1 MGECMTLAAGELRHR
16 VTVQSKPT
24 EPQYDEHNSEIPS
37 EWTDFKKLWGKIEFL
52 SVKDSINAK
61 AAGSETLARLKLR
74 KRDDINTSMRVLYDG
89 QTFQIVSPPKPDN
102 ENGRIYMTL
111 ELSLVE

>member
-1 MGECMTLAAGELRHR
+1 MAQRAGELCHR
-16 VTVQSKPT
+16 VTIQNKT
-24 EPQYDEHNSEIPS
+24 TTYDEYNYET
-37 EWTDFKKLWGKIEFL
+37 EAWTEFKKLWGKLDFL

-61 AAGSETLARLKLR
+61 AAGSETTARLKLR
-74 KRDDINTSMRVLYDG
+74 KRKDIDTGMRVLFDG

>member
-1 MGECMTLAAGELRHR
+1 MTQRAGELCHR
-16 VTVQSKPT
+16 VTIQLKTTV
-24 EPQYDEHNSEIPS
+24 YDEYNYET
-37 EWTDFKKLWGKIEFL
+37 EAWTEFKRLWGKISFL
-52 SVKDSINAK
+52 SVKDGLTAK
-61 AAGSETLARLKLR
+61 AAGSETTARLKLR
-74 KRDDINTSMRVLYDG
+74 KRKDIDTGMRVLFDG

>member
-1 MGECMTLAAGELRHR
+1 MAQRAGELCHR
-16 VTVQSKPT
+16 VTIQHKTTV
-24 EPQYDEHNSEIPS
+24 YDEYNYET
-37 EWTDFKKLWGKIEFL
+37 EAWAEYKKLWGKISFL
-52 SVKDSINAK
+52 SVKDSISAK
-61 AAGSETLARLKLR
+61 AAGSETTARLKLR
-74 KRDDINTSMRVLYDG
+74 KRDDIDSSMRVLFDD

>member
-1 MGECMTLAAGELRHR
+1 MSQRAGELCHR
-16 VTVQSKPT
+16 VTIQHKTTV
-24 EPQYDEHNSEIPS
+24 YDEYNYET
-37 EWTDFKKLWGKIEFL
+37 EAWTEYKKLWSKVTFL
-52 SVKDSINAK
+52 SVKDGLTAK
-61 AAGSETLARLKLR
+61 AAGSETTARLKLR
-74 KRDDINTSMRVLYDG
+74 KRDDIDSSMRVLFDG

>member
-1 MGECMTLAAGELRHR
+1 MAQRAGELCHR
-16 VTVQSKPT
+16 VTIRHKTTV
-24 EPQYDEHNSEIPS
+24 YDEYNYEAEAWI
-37 EWTDFKKLWGKIEFL
+37 EYKKLWGKLDFL

-61 AAGSETLARLKLR
+61 AAGSETTARLKLR
-74 KRDDINTSMRVLYDG
+74 KRDDIDSSMRVLFDG

>member
-1 MGECMTLAAGELRHR
+1 MAQRAGELCHR
-16 VTVQSKPT
+16 VAIQQKTTV
-24 EPQYDEHNSEIPS
+24 YDEYNYET
-37 EWTDFKKLWGKIEFL
+37 EAWTEFKRLWGKLDFL

-61 AAGSETLARLKLR
+61 AAGSETTARLKLR
-74 KRDDINTSMRVLYDG
+74 KRKDIDTGMRVLFDG

>member
-1 MGECMTLAAGELRHR
+1 MSQRASQLHHR
-16 VTVQSKPT
+16 LSIQQKTT
-24 EPQYDEHNSEIPS
+24 TYDEYNYET
-37 EWTDFKKLWGKIEFL
+37 EAWAEYKKLWGKLEFL

-61 AAGSETLARLKLR
+61 AAGSETNARLKLR
-74 KRDDINTSMRVLYDG
+74 KRTDITTLMRVVWSG

-102 ENGRIYMTL
+102 ENAKIYMTL

>member
-1 MGECMTLAAGELRHR
+1 MSQRAGELCHR
-16 VTVQSKPT
+16 VTIQHKT
-24 EPQYDEHNSEIPS
+24 TTYDEYNYET
-37 EWTDFKKLWGKIEFL
+37 EAWTDFKELWSKLEFL

-61 AAGSETLARLKLR
+61 ASGSETTARLKLR
-74 KRDDINTSMRVLYDG
+74 KRTDITTLMRVVWSG

-102 ENGRIYMTL
+102 ENAKIYMTL

>member
-1 MGECMTLAAGELRHR
+1 MAQRAGELCHR
-16 VTVQSKPT
+16 VTIQQKTTV
-24 EPQYDEHNSEIPS
+24 YDEYNYET
-37 EWTDFKKLWGKIEFL
+37 EAWTEFKKLWGKLDFL

-61 AAGSETLARLKLR
+61 AAGSETTARLKLR
-74 KRDDINTSMRVLYDG
+74 KRDDIDSSMRVLFDG

-111 ELSLVE
+111 ELSLLE

>member
-1 MGECMTLAAGELRHR
+1 MKLKLGLNT
-16 VTVQSKPT
+16 
-24 EPQYDEHNSEIPS
+24 
-37 EWTDFKKLWGKIEFL
+37 KKLWSKLEFL

-61 AAGSETLARLKLR
+61 AAGSQTTARLKLR
-74 KRDDINTSMRVLYDG
+74 KRDDIDSSMRVLFDE

>member
-1 MGECMTLAAGELRHR
+1 MTQRAGELCHR
-16 VTVQSKPT
+16 VSVQHKT
-24 EPQYDEHNSEIPS
+24 TTYDEYNYET
-37 EWTDFKKLWGKIEFL
+37 ETWTDFKKLWGKLEFL

-61 AAGSETLARLKLR
+61 AAGSETTARLKLR
-74 KRDDINTSMRVLYDG
+74 KRDDIDSSMRVLFDG
-89 QTFQIVSPPKPDN
+89 HTFQIVSPPKPDN

>member
-1 MGECMTLAAGELRHR
+1 MAQRAGELCHR
-16 VTVQSKPT
+16 VTIQQKTTV
-24 EPQYDEHNSEIPS
+24 YDEYNYET
-37 EWTDFKKLWGKIEFL
+37 EAWTEFKKLWGKLDFL

-61 AAGSETLARLKLR
+61 AAGSQTTARLKLR
-74 KRDDINTSMRVLYDG
+74 KRDDIDTTMCILFDG

>member
-1 MGECMTLAAGELRHR
+1 MAQRAGELCHR
-16 VTVQSKPT
+16 VTIQHNATV
-24 EPQYDEHNSEIPS
+24 YDEYNYET
-37 EWTDFKKLWGKIEFL
+37 EVWTEYKKLWGKIDFL

-61 AAGSETLARLKLR
+61 AAGSQTIARLKLR
-74 KRDDINTSMRVLYDG
+74 KRKDIDTGMRVLFDG

-111 ELSLVE
+111 ELSLVS

>member
-1 MGECMTLAAGELRHR
+1 MTQRAGELCHR
-16 VTVQSKPT
+16 VTIQHKT
-24 EPQYDEHNSEIPS
+24 TTYDEYNYET
-37 EWTDFKKLWGKIEFL
+37 EAWTEYKKLWGKLEFL

-61 AAGSETLARLKLR
+61 AAGSETTARLKLR
-74 KRDDINTSMRVLYDG
+74 KRTDITTLMRVVWDG

-111 ELSLVE
+111 ELSLVS

>member
-1 MGECMTLAAGELRHR
+1 MSLASELRHR
-16 VTVQSKPT
+16 VTIQHKT
-24 EPQYDEHNSEIPS
+24 TTYDEYNYET
-37 EWTDFKKLWGKIEFL
+37 EAWTELKKLWGKLEFL

-61 AAGSETLARLKLR
+61 AAGSETTARLKLR
-74 KRDDINTSMRVLYDG
+74 KRDDIDSSMRVLFDG

-111 ELSLVE
+111 ELTLVE

>member
-1 MGECMTLAAGELRHR
+1 MAQRAGELCHR
-16 VTVQSKPT
+16 VTIQHKTTV
-24 EPQYDEHNSEIPS
+24 YDEYNYET
-37 EWTDFKKLWGKIEFL
+37 EAWTEFKKLWGKISFL

-61 AAGSETLARLKLR
+61 AAGSETTARLKLR
-74 KRDDINTSMRVLYDG
+74 KRDDIDTGMRVLFDG
-89 QTFQIVSPPKPDN
+89 KTFQIVSPPKPDN

>member
-1 MGECMTLAAGELRHR
+1 MTQRAGELCHR
-16 VTVQSKPT
+16 VTIQHKT
-24 EPQYDEHNSEIPS
+24 TTYDEYNYET
-37 EWTDFKKLWGKIEFL
+37 EALTEYKKLWSKLEFL

-61 AAGSETLARLKLR
+61 AAGSETTARLKLR
-74 KRDDINTSMRVLYDG
+74 KRDDIDSSMRVLFDG

>member
-1 MGECMTLAAGELRHR
+1 MAQRAGELCHR
-16 VTVQSKPT
+16 VTIQHKTPT
-24 EPQYDEHNSEIPS
+24 YDEYNYET
-37 EWTDFKKLWGKIEFL
+37 EAWTEYKKLWGKISFL
-52 SVKDSINAK
+52 SVKDGLTAK
-61 AAGSETLARLKLR
+61 AAGSETTARLKLR
-74 KRDDINTSMRVLYDG
+74 KRKDIDTGMRVLFDG

>member
-1 MGECMTLAAGELRHR
+1 MRASELCHR
-16 VTVQSKPT
+16 VLIQSNEPT
-24 EPQYDEHNSEIPS
+24 RDENNYETPVWSDYK
-37 EWTDFKKLWGKIEFL
+37 TLWAKVDFL
-52 SVKDSINAK
+52 SVKDAIQAK
-61 AAGSETLARLKLR
+61 AAGSQTIARLKLR
-74 KRDDINTSMRVLYDG
+74 KHDDIDSSMRVLFDG

>member
-1 MGECMTLAAGELRHR
+1 MAQRAGELCHR
-16 VTVQSKPT
+16 VTIQQKTTV
-24 EPQYDEHNSEIPS
+24 YDEYNYET
-37 EWTDFKKLWGKIEFL
+37 EAWTEYKKLWGKISFL
-52 SVKDSINAK
+52 SVKDSLTAK
-61 AAGSETLARLKLR
+61 AAGSETTARLKLR
-74 KRDDINTSMRVLYDG
+74 KRKDIDSSMRVLFDG

>member
-1 MGECMTLAAGELRHR
+1 MAQRAGELCHR
-16 VTVQSKPT
+16 VTIQHKTTV
-24 EPQYDEHNSEIPS
+24 YDEYNYET
-37 EWTDFKKLWGKIEFL
+37 EAWAEYKKLWGKISFL

-61 AAGSETLARLKLR
+61 AAGSETTARLKLR
-74 KRDDINTSMRVLYDG
+74 KRSDIDSSMRVLFDG

>member
-1 MGECMTLAAGELRHR
+1 MAQRAGELCHR
-16 VTVQSKPT
+16 VTIQHKTTV
-24 EPQYDEHNSEIPS
+24 YDEYNYET
-37 EWTDFKKLWGKIEFL
+37 EAWTEFKKLWGKISFL
-52 SVKDSINAK
+52 SVKDSLTAK
-61 AAGSETLARLKLR
+61 AAGSETTARLKLR
-74 KRDDINTSMRVLYDG
+74 KRDDIDSSMRVLFDG

>member
-1 MGECMTLAAGELRHR
+1 MAQRAGELCHR
-16 VTVQSKPT
+16 VTIQKHEVT
-24 EPQYDEHNSEIPS
+24 YDEHNYET
-37 EWTDFKKLWGKIEFL
+37 EAWAEFKKLWGKLDFL

-61 AAGSETLARLKLR
+61 AAGSETTARLKLR
-74 KRDDINTSMRVLYDG
+74 KRKDIDTGMRVLYDG

>member
-1 MGECMTLAAGELRHR
+1 MAQRAGELCHR
-16 VTVQSKPT
+16 VTIQHKT
-24 EPQYDEHNSEIPS
+24 TTYDEYNYET
-37 EWTDFKKLWGKIEFL
+37 EAWTEFKKLWGKLEFL

-61 AAGSETLARLKLR
+61 AAGSQTTARLKLR
-74 KRDDINTSMRVLYDG
+74 KRDDIDTTMRILFDG
-89 QTFQIVSPPKPDN
+89 QTLQIVSPPKPDN

>member
-1 MGECMTLAAGELRHR
+1 MAQRAGALCHR
-16 VTVQSKPT
+16 VTIQHKTTV
-24 EPQYDEHNSEIPS
+24 YDEYNYET
-37 EWTDFKKLWGKIEFL
+37 EAWTEFKKLWGKREFL

-61 AAGSETLARLKLR
+61 AAGSQTTARLKLR
-74 KRDDINTSMRVLYDG
+74 KRDDIDTTMRVLFDG
-89 QTFQIVSPPKPDN
+89 QIFQIVSPPKPDN

>member
-1 MGECMTLAAGELRHR
+1 MAQRAGELYHR
-16 VTVQSKPT
+16 VAIQHKTT
-24 EPQYDEHNSEIPS
+24 TYDEYNYET
-37 EWTDFKKLWGKIEFL
+37 EAWTEYKKLWGKLEFL

-61 AAGSETLARLKLR
+61 AAGSETTARLKLR
-74 KRDDINTSMRVLYDG
+74 KRDDIDSSMRVLFDG

>member
-1 MGECMTLAAGELRHR
+1 MTQRAGELCQR
-16 VTVQSKPT
+16 VTIQHKTTV
-24 EPQYDEHNSEIPS
+24 YDEYNYET
-37 EWTDFKKLWGKIEFL
+37 EAWTEFKKLWGRITFL
-52 SVKDSINAK
+52 SVKDGLTAK
-61 AAGSETLARLKLR
+61 AAGSETTARLKLR
-74 KRDDINTSMRVLYDG
+74 KRDDIDSGMRVLFDG

>member
-1 MGECMTLAAGELRHR
+1 MAQRAGELCHL
-16 VTVQSKPT
+16 VTIQHKT
-24 EPQYDEHNSEIPS
+24 TTYDEYNYET
-37 EWTDFKKLWGKIEFL
+37 EAWTKYKKLWSKLEFL

-61 AAGSETLARLKLR
+61 AAGSETTARLKLR
-74 KRDDINTSMRVLYDG
+74 KRDDIDSSMRVLFDG

-102 ENGRIYMTL
+102 ENGRIYMTV

>member
-1 MGECMTLAAGELRHR
+1 MAQRAGELCHR
-16 VTVQSKPT
+16 VTIQHKT
-24 EPQYDEHNSEIPS
+24 TTYDEYNYET
-37 EWTDFKKLWGKIEFL
+37 EAWTEYKKLWQKLEFL
-52 SVKDSINAK
+52 SVKDLINAK
-61 AAGSETLARLKLR
+61 AAGSETKARLKLR
-74 KRDDINTSMRVLYDG
+74 KRDDIHTGMRVLHDG

>member
-1 MGECMTLAAGELRHR
+1 MAQRAGELCHR
-16 VTVQSKPT
+16 VTIQHKTTV
-24 EPQYDEHNSEIPS
+24 YDEYNYEI
-37 EWTDFKKLWGKIEFL
+37 EAWADFKKLWGKLEFL

-61 AAGSETLARLKLR
+61 AAGSETTARLKLR
-74 KRDDINTSMRVLYDG
+74 KRDDIDTSMRVLFDG
-89 QTFQIVSPPKPDN
+89 QAFQIVSPPKPDN